1 MKLKR
6 SDYVFYISR
15 TKCKINCVWR
25 GWMLEQEK
33 PLEFDDFDNLGSIM
47 EVSVT
52 EPLPTDMS
60 FPNVQF
66 TKKFAIEF
74 LRLCDLAQSFGNDV
88 YTKSFLLSRRGYD
101 VIDLVYANSV
111 VYAHKEVPI
120 EPSESQLSGDF
131 VIDFRSFAKV
141 FLLPGPN
148 MLLFSED
155 NTLYSRVFGGN
166 VFIPVMNVIKDPYE
180 QPDAGKLLSSFVI
193 EGEKLITLFR
203 SFLVLSKTGTRAT
216 ERAVY
221 FDDNCAYIYSGAVVG
236 QFEGKF
242 TNMVLQNNDIE
253 LILKFF
259 SLSKGDIEVEV
270 CENYVVLRTGKD
282 YLMLQRKTLELPQT
296 AKLPIKTN
304 FGVKIDAKT
313 LWEIVKILESIP
325 TNSGVVDFSLTG
337 SGLDIVAPSRL
348 EGKTSRFSILGEE
361 VGSGNDKQIRVSL
374 KLLKNYIAAF
384 SGEILFSFAG
394 GKVIIVGELGSVL
407 IMGLQEK

>member
-1 MKLKR
+1 M
-6 SDYVFYISR
+6 
-15 TKCKINCVWR
+15 
-25 GWMLEQEK
+25 
-33 PLEFDDFDNLGSIM
+33 
-47 EVSVT
+47 
-52 EPLPTDMS
+52 
-60 FPNVQF
+60 
-66 TKKFAIEF
+66 
-74 LRLCDLAQSFGNDV
+74 
-88 YTKSFLLSRRGYD
+88 
-101 VIDLVYANSV
+101 
-111 VYAHKEVPI
+111 
-120 EPSESQLSGDF
+120 
-131 VIDFRSFAKV
+131 
-141 FLLPGPN
+141 
-148 MLLFSED
+148 
-155 NTLYSRVFGGN
+155 
-166 VFIPVMNVIKDPYE
+166 
-180 QPDAGKLLSSFVI
+180 
-193 EGEKLITLFR
+193 
-203 SFLVLSKTGTRAT
+203 VLSKTGTRAT

-361 VGSGNDKQIRVSL
+361 LVS
-374 KLLKNYIAAF
+374 
-384 SGEILFSFAG
+384 
-394 GKVIIVGELGSVL
+394 
-407 IMGLQEK
+407 